1 MIILVVD
8 DDPYIVTLL
17 KEYLTAYGHWV
28 EKASDGYGA
37 MVAFAK
43 HKPELVIL
51 DYEMP
56 AGSGGDVYERI
67 RGQEG
72 STAVPVIF
80 LTGRSLSDVR
90 MRVPPGQKVRF
101 LSKPVD
107 FDKLDAAMREFLPGP
122 AKPDNSGRPGA

>member
-1 MIILVVD
+1 MLILIVD
-8 DDPYIVTLL
+8 DSTFILALIKDHLSKKGY
-17 KEYLTAYGHWV
+17 WV
-28 EKASDGYGA
+28 ESASDAYGA
-37 MVAFAK
+37 MVAFVK
-43 HKPELVIL
+43 YKPALVIL